1 MPLAVVGGLT
11 QTRIEVFAMT
21 ANLMEAV
28 SGLVTPD
35 LVQKAA
41 GASGESAEG
50 TRASLLGAVPTLFAG
65 LASTASS
72 PAGAAGVF
80 GLVTRAA
87 TKPKELGGQ
96 GLLTSIFGGH
106 SEQVTDALASTAGV
120 RRSSAGGML
129 ALVGPLV
136 LGVLGKEVM
145 SRGLSAGGLT
155 DLLFSHKKAILDDPH
170 LPKGLGEALGVGNLS
185 ELGGPAAAVCG
196 PTVSAVES
204 ARTPRPTPEEPAKGE
219 VVRERVRE
227 PAAKVQ
233 PQSRW
238 PIMLLPALLLGVLA
252 LWGLSNMFR
261 GRPHVPDV
269 NESPTM
275 RQPGVPERQV
285 PAPTEPQMT
294 EPPRASAV
302 NAPEMPERGSAAPE
316 AALPAT
322 NLHFDAASTRLT
334 PDSKDSV
341 DALVSYLDENPTARI
356 RIEGFADTMGEPSSN
371 EALSSSRAQALKSV
385 LTSRGIS
392 GSRIDTTGM
401 GQDHPVAPNDTDT
414 DRAQNR
420 RAEVTLIH

>member
-1 MPLAVVGGLT
+1 
-11 QTRIEVFAMT
+11 MT

-65 LASTASS
+65 LASGASS

-106 SEQVTDALASTAGV
+106 AEQVTDALANTAGV

-129 ALVGPLV
+129 ALIGPLV
-136 LGVLGKEVM
+136 LSVLGKEVM
-145 SRGLSAGGLT
+145 SRGMSAGGLT
-155 DLLFSHKKAILDDPH
+155 DLLFSHKKAILDHPN
-170 LPKGLGEALGVGNLS
+170 LPKGLGAALGVGNLS
-185 ELGGPAAAVCG
+185 ELGGAAAAVCG

-204 ARTPRPTPEEPAKGE
+204 GHATPPPPEEPVKGE
-219 VVRERVRE
+219 VARERVRE
-227 PAAKVQ
+227 PAAKVRH
-233 PQSRW
+233 QSRW

-252 LWGLSNMFR
+252 LWGLSNMFK
-261 GRPHVPDV
+261 GRPHMPDV

-275 RQPGVPERQV
+275 RQPGVPERQA
-285 PAPTEPQMT
+285 PSPTEPQMG
-294 EPPRASAV
+294 EPPKPPAPAV
-302 NAPEMPERGSAAPE
+302 NNTPEMPEQGSATTE
-316 AALPAT
+316 AALPET
-322 NLHFDAASTRLT
+322 DLHFDTATTRLT
-334 PDSKDSV
+334 PESKDSV

-356 RIEGFADTMGEPSSN
+356 RIEGFADTTGDPSSN
-371 EALSSSRAQALKSV
+371 EALSSSRARALKSV

-392 GSRIDTTGM
+392 GSRIETTGM
-401 GQDHPVAPNDTDT
+401 GQDHPVASNDTDN